1 MILVDSSAW
10 VEYDRA
16 TGSDTDDTLTE
27 LIRSG
32 SSEIAVTE
40 PILMEVLASP
50 RSEKA
55 AQRLRRLLTSFGW
68 IPLEAVAD
76 FEGASRI
83 YRSCRSA
90 GVTPRGL
97 IDCMIANVALRTGSE
112 ILAADKD
119 FEAIATVVPLQVVS

>member
-76 FEGASRI
+76 CEGASRI